1 MRTRQIL
8 KPGQRGTR
16 RLLAEYGERLLCVR
30 YREDRQRKKR
40 YKTVELIVEQVDW
53 EPPELPFKAET
64 IVGVRVAWGEK
75 ELANLVKRAGGKWNR
90 DLRVWELRYDS
101 ALAIGIEDRIVKHEV
116 STDRGSQ
123 KSLQIE
129 TSH

>member
-16 RLLAEYGERLLCVR
+16 RLLAEYGERLICVR

-53 EPPELPFKAET
+53 EPPEPPLKTET

-75 ELANLVKRAGGKWNR
+75 ELANLVKQAGGKWNPHR
-90 DLRVWELRYDS
+90 KVWELRYAHVV
-101 ALAIGIEDRIVKHEV
+101 ALKLETRIVEHEA
-116 STDRGSQ
+116 STYRCQ
-123 KSLQIE
+123 K
-129 TSH
+129 